1 MAQFLSN
8 LPVGALIKFGKHKV
22 GSEAAQ
28 PIIWIVADKN
38 HSGYPANSV
47 TLITQKIIDLR
58 GYDAIE
64 GDEDEVEFNPEYPKS
79 NIDQW
84 LNSAAASNWFVKNW
98 SKDNS
103 PDNMSTSYN
112 TGYVNRPGFLY
123 NFTSEERLAL
133 LPTTHTFPV
142 QHIDG
147 TFTTAVAK
155 VFPPS
160 LREVLGVTTVNDKTT
175 RLQYFASREASCGLT
190 AQAYNNTSSTSKPT
204 SVDATWKYFTRSAA
218 NNDVYGVSNTGTQ
231 INISSHDGSG
241 GIRPMVNI
249 SVNTKISDTVDSE
262 GCYTVLTQVPPVISG
277 TNSDIGTKSSAFSQS
292 YTVTDADND
301 KVTVTEYIDNVKVRS
316 YVATLGA
323 TNNLAVTGE
332 TWLKLTNGTH
342 TLKITAT
349 DGFDETTRTFTFTK
363 SVTTLVVQR
372 STPIEST
379 TEPKSIIISVVKVI
393 PPEAIFKVEVCR
405 NGFDTSPYWEDITS
419 KVLSGKIHDFD
430 TSKSKTASKWG
441 INVRVTIDR
450 NGGEGACYIKEIGG
464 NFE

>member
-58 GYDAIE
+58 AYDAWE
-64 GDEDEVEFNPEYPKS
+64 GDDEDIDTDPEYPDS
-79 NIDQW
+79 NINQW
-84 LNSAAASNWFVKNW
+84 LNSAASSNWFVKKG
-98 SKDNS
+98 SKDNP
-103 PDNMSTSYN
+103 PDNVNTNYN
-112 TGYVNRPGFLY
+112 TGYSTRPGFLY
-123 NFTSEERLAL
+123 NFTTQERIAL
-133 LPTTHTFPV
+133 LPTTHTFPI
-142 QHIDG
+142 QHLDG
-147 TFTTAVAK
+147 SFTTAVAN
-155 VFPPS
+155 VFLPS

-175 RLQYFASREASCGLT
+175 RLQYFATKDVTCGLT
-190 AQAYNNTSSTSKPT
+190 AQAYTNTSCTDKPVSIDSTW
-204 SVDATWKYFTRSAA
+204 DYFTRSAA
-218 NNDVYGVSNTGTQ
+218 YNNVYGVSSTGTQ
-231 INISSHDGSG
+231 TNISSPDGSG

-249 SVNTKISDTVDSE
+249 SVNTKISDEVDNE

-301 KVTVTEYIDNVKVRS
+301 NVTVTEYIDNVKVRS

-332 TWLKLTNGTH
+332 TWIKLTNGTH
-342 TLKITAT
+342 TLTITAT

-393 PPEAIFKVEVCR
+393 PQEATFKVEVCR

-419 KVLSGKIHDFD
+419 KVLSGKIHEFD
-430 TSKSKTASKWG
+430 TDHTKTASKWG
-441 INVRVTIDR
+441 INVMVTIDR
-450 NGGEGACYIKEIGG
+450 NGGAGACYIKEIGG

>member
-1 MAQFLSN
+1 
-8 LPVGALIKFGKHKV
+8 
-22 GSEAAQ
+22 
-28 PIIWIVADKN
+28 
-38 HSGYPANSV
+38 
-47 TLITQKIIDLR
+47 
-58 GYDAIE
+58 
-64 GDEDEVEFNPEYPKS
+64 
-79 NIDQW
+79 
-84 LNSAAASNWFVKNW
+84 
-98 SKDNS
+98 
-103 PDNMSTSYN
+103 
-112 TGYVNRPGFLY
+112 
-123 NFTSEERLAL
+123 
-133 LPTTHTFPV
+133 
-142 QHIDG
+142 
-147 TFTTAVAK
+147 
-155 VFPPS
+155 
-160 LREVLGVTTVNDKTT
+160 
-175 RLQYFASREASCGLT
+175 
-190 AQAYNNTSSTSKPT
+190 
-204 SVDATWKYFTRSAA
+204 
-218 NNDVYGVSNTGTQ
+218 
-231 INISSHDGSG
+231 
-241 GIRPMVNI
+241 MVNI

-301 KVTVTEYIDNVKVRS
+301 KVTVTEYIDNVKIRS

-363 SVTTLVVQR
+363 SVTILVVQR

-405 NGFDTSPYWEDITS
+405 NGFDTSPYWEDITG
-419 KVLSGKIHDFD
+419 KVLSGKIHDFY